1 MNKFVINGG
10 KKLNGEVSVLGSK
23 NVALKILVA
32 AC

>member
-1 MNKFVINGG
+1 MKKLVINGG
-10 KKLNGEVSVLGSK
+10 KKLQGEVSIRGPK